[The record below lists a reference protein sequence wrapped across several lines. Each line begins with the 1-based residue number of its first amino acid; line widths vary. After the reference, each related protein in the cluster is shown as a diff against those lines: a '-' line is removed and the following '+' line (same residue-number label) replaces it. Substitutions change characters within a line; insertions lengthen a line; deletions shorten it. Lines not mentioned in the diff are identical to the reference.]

1 MVGVSCHRAGAGS
14 SAPSRASAARLLLLV
29 LCVLSLSALLPF
41 FAPSAP
47 ALSST
52 SPALTMIGRVVLAL
66 ALLLAVAS
74 AQNFGRVGPSL
85 SRPPAF
91 NPLGL
96 AYIPDFGFVVGS
108 QTYGR
113 YASRPPS
120 HRPTVPPLHAPLRS
134 RARVARCCAGRR
146 LSLCRERA

>member
-1 MVGVSCHRAGAGS
+1 M
-14 SAPSRASAARLLLLV
+14 ARLLLR

-113 YASRPPS
+113 YASRS
-120 HRPTVPPLHAPLRS
+120 RSRPPLHGALRS
-134 RARVARCCAGRR
+134 RARVARCCTRRR

>member
-1 MVGVSCHRAGAGS
+1 
-14 SAPSRASAARLLLLV
+14 
-29 LCVLSLSALLPF
+29 
-41 FAPSAP
+41 
-47 ALSST
+47 
-52 SPALTMIGRVVLAL
+52 MIGRVVLAL

-113 YASRPPS
+113 YASRSRPS
-120 HRPTVPPLHAPLRS
+120 LHAPLRS